1 MKRQH
6 KVISFIL
13 VLSLLFSSLI
23 FTAGAESAES
33 LDDVNKIEFYE
44 PTATFTKVTPNSKGT
59 AYGEF
64 FGHIGLSGVYDVTG
78 DTQCL
83 TTYVAETYNGESTN
97 RYLMLTPTQEA
108 INDHTISSNGHSQI
122 NIGTDTIVWR
132 NDDSKY
138 YVFELDMAT
147 ESNFLDMDFEVITRY
162 NDANTSGSWGTRY
175 SPSSN
180 FQMLISEGGMF
191 HHVTFVGDLDNNK
204 LYVFVDNQLVD
215 VVNDALMGTDLH
227 NKYMAGTEAI
237 ILRSMRIQKSPAPN
251 SIIADSSIYLGRAE
265 MRILGEND
273 EDNYADNIR
282 VVLKY
287 GDLSAW
293 GENNYYPEEQSYVP
307 DVIEING
314 VKYNN
319 TVAASNALQ
328 TFKLGTKAKALRSC
342 YGGNINVN
350 CDAEFTVPMGA
361 DINLVAGDDV
371 EVVKGD
377 GNIWL
382 SVIKTFK
389 HSAKVVSKNP
399 SYFASSV
406 IYPALD
412 NLITNV
418 KQESAIN
425 SRTFKDT
432 EFADLITDL
441 DLTAEEQALFTF
453 NESANTYTLNS
464 SIFNSNESKTL
475 AEKFR
480 NHSIDGSIVRTD
492 GGNEYLIVQ
501 DNSGKA
507 GDFPL
512 NVHYQVNAQITP
524 TKLNGHNY
532 IVFEQDIYSESQF
545 INVYSVF
552 NVRTPSDKS
561 LSSTQVFADKVS
573 ITPEKW
579 HHLTYIG
586 EVATGDSYIFLDGKC
601 VAKVK
606 SGLYDNSAVGMVAV
620 SMGKIGDSSK
630 INSYSGQEFADFAAE
645 LTAEQKTDCVNN
657 MVLHTFRTMQ
667 IAGENKSGKD
677 LTPDMSA
684 ASDNYYLRWADES
697 SMSTLINKIS
707 NDYEDNNVIDGSY
720 NISDWSANIYGSSY
734 KTPERAVIAT
744 INGVEYY
751 DTTHINEVLNNASYT
766 KALQEVVLYREYVG
780 TIVVNCRAT
789 VKLNGI
795 NSRVVF
801 NEYDAETNP
810 TGCIVDRSQNPIVVY
825 MQTPEDGEYP
835 NIFDTN
841 TYRTSTA
848 STANILTQW
857 KSSKSGN
864 LYTTVQSLS
873 NSSNTVQ
880 IDKFNTSTKQYAYDS
895 TQPIYDTGA
904 QTHTIP
910 VNQTM
915 TAYHVDMKGSSKNDG
930 WWNYAYTVTLDT
942 TVTQKQYYLVMEFD
956 IAQVGT
962 SGGSIS
968 IKNTVNGTVY
978 PICDDISAYLS
989 PNVGEYNHITI
1000 VGQLTSS
1007 LHNNIEAQATAS
1019 GTNVSF
1025 AYAPE
1030 KTSTVKHA
1038 LDYKVYVNNEYKV
1051 SSAHHSY
1058 EIIGTTF
1065 DSSWENVIIQNS
1077 GRSLT
1082 VDNMFIGLDYTTTAK
1097 TMTTSKK
1104 GSSSSN
1110 QSTALQNAVNA
1121 YNSDGDQR
1129 TMQASELDNIAGTT
1143 TDNTTL
1149 DTIFASNTINDSRYG
1164 ATANP
1169 KPDKIT
1175 PADMNAQ
1182 TKYQDGTYD
1191 MDYPIAS
1198 VDGVLYYADGAK
1210 APNGTLYAN
1219 TESDLKALLEMP
1231 NDTQR
1236 IVTFLRE
1243 PTTEITI
1250 IANAQVDANGLNLDK
1265 ITLGNQDCVVAEG
1278 TNVSTVIN
1286 LTGTTVVAVM
1296 NGVQYLA
1303 NQIAELQAAV
1313 TASNEVTISFYS
1325 VPSTPIKITSVA
1337 NIKTNGIL
1345 NDGTTQDEL
1354 FTTDEINFVISK
1366 IDSIGAEYDYTI
1378 IKKIRTATV
1387 EVRVVKDGTTIS
1399 TVKVDGDFGTDIA
1412 ELLTNKGLMSGVF
1425 VVNGEQ
1431 LNVTNW
1437 DVTPSGIINKENNG
1451 SESAYVYTATVD
1463 NSKSITVTEKY
1474 AYVTASGITQS
1485 NSESDV
1491 RNWFSDGGNGTIV
1504 FFDDLTVTTASSIT
1518 LNGSGK
1524 SVQLNGHSINFETMM
1539 LNSQGNVEGIHGF
1552 VPGDNATV
1560 NFYGDGTINYL
1571 TNAGTEALLFT
1582 NYTFAGTITFN
1593 NITINASSSIARL
1606 RGGNAEFNGCD
1617 INSYNYS
1624 STKMFELGEQ
1634 YNSGASA
1641 IPMTLILKNC
1651 DIDFRYY
1658 NTSKVYPVI
1667 NSKIVTSHT
1676 DPERTVIIF
1685 GCNIKTQGALVAAYE
1700 CADSDET
1707 PNAYLQSNL
1716 KVYVSE
1722 SSIMA
1727 KSITTGTIKANS
1739 IYFCD
1744 DVRTNVVSTAN
1755 ITFANDILA
1764 TKVSD
1769 GLYHVLYTSHDYAT
1783 ITWSDGVTE
1792 HWASGSTP
1800 NSYEH
1805 RFDGITAGGL
1815 TEDQNKVSYNST
1827 GSSFPFGL
1835 LANLTL
1841 SDRIGFNVY
1850 VPTTLKN
1857 GTSVSTS
1864 DVKIYLDGKEIS
1876 ANCYPGT
1883 STVRTSIV
1891 AAATGYGDGYCYDYT
1906 LTLAPQ
1912 EAAKSFTIV
1921 IVYGGQCVS
1930 RTVSVADYA
1939 TSLIN
1944 KGTNEKNL
1952 ALLSV
1957 TLAYIEEATKFAGYT
1972 VDMSKIKSLRS
1983 TLGTKTATI
1992 QAPVDPEITHGET
2005 EADFSKYFAG
2015 VQLNV
2020 KESGA
2025 FRFRLADGVSADGFK
2040 FYIAND
2046 KNDGYELREHKVITV
2061 NNEIY
2066 LELSLR
2072 AFEMA
2077 RSIKIVNG
2085 GEYDLYSLYQ
2095 CYNATKTM
2103 ANETIDVQGKA
2114 YTAGKTYEYKAA
2126 LTLIETMYHYASICD
2141 KYLDK
2146 NAAEYQPA
2154 N

>member
-23 FTAGAESAES
+23 FTAGAESVES
-33 LDDVNKIEFYE
+33 LDDVNKTEFYE

-78 DTQCL
+78 DTKCL

-108 INDHTISSNGHSQI
+108 INDHTIWSDGHSQI

-138 YVFELDMAT
+138 YVFELDIAT
-147 ESNFLDMDFEVITRY
+147 ESNFLDMDFEVVTRY
-162 NDANTSGSWGTRY
+162 NDANTSGSWGKRY

-215 VVNDALMGTDLH
+215 VVDNALMGTDLH

-237 ILRSMRIQKSPAPN
+237 ILRSMRIQKSPAQN

-328 TFKLGTKAKALRSC
+328 TFKLGTKAKVLRSC

-350 CDAEFTVPMGA
+350 CDAEFTVPMEA
-361 DINLVAGDDV
+361 DINIVAGDDV

-418 KQESAIN
+418 KQENAIN

-453 NESANTYTLNS
+453 NESANTYTLNI
-464 SIFNSNESKTL
+464 SIFNGNANKTL

-524 TKLNGHNY
+524 TKLSGHNY

-579 HHLTYIG
+579 YHLTYIG

-606 SGLYDNSAVGMVAV
+606 SGLYDTSAIGMVAV
-620 SMGKIGDSSK
+620 SMGKIGDSSR
-630 INSYSGQEFADFAAE
+630 INSYSAQEFADFAAQ

-667 IAGENKSGKD
+667 IAGENKSGED

-734 KTPERAVIAT
+734 KAPERAVIAT

-789 VKLNGI
+789 VKLNGV
-795 NSRVVF
+795 NSHVVF

-825 MQTPEDGEYP
+825 MQTPEDG
-835 NIFDTN
+835 
-841 TYRTSTA
+841 
-848 STANILTQW
+848 
-857 KSSKSGN
+857 
-864 LYTTVQSLS
+864 
-873 NSSNTVQ
+873 
-880 IDKFNTSTKQYAYDS
+880 
-895 TQPIYDTGA
+895 
-904 QTHTIP
+904 
-910 VNQTM
+910 
-915 TAYHVDMKGSSKNDG
+915 
-930 WWNYAYTVTLDT
+930 
-942 TVTQKQYYLVMEFD
+942 
-956 IAQVGT
+956 
-962 SGGSIS
+962 
-968 IKNTVNGTVY
+968 
-978 PICDDISAYLS
+978 
-989 PNVGEYNHITI
+989 
-1000 VGQLTSS
+1000 
-1007 LHNNIEAQATAS
+1007 
-1019 GTNVSF
+1019 
-1025 AYAPE
+1025 
-1030 KTSTVKHA
+1030 
-1038 LDYKVYVNNEYKV
+1038 
-1051 SSAHHSY
+1051 
-1058 EIIGTTF
+1058 
-1065 DSSWENVIIQNS
+1065 
-1077 GRSLT
+1077 
-1082 VDNMFIGLDYTTTAK
+1082 
-1097 TMTTSKK
+1097 
-1104 GSSSSN
+1104 
-1110 QSTALQNAVNA
+1110 
-1121 YNSDGDQR
+1121 
-1129 TMQASELDNIAGTT
+1129 
-1143 TDNTTL
+1143 
-1149 DTIFASNTINDSRYG
+1149 
-1164 ATANP
+1164 
-1169 KPDKIT
+1169 
-1175 PADMNAQ
+1175 
-1182 TKYQDGTYD
+1182 TYD

-1210 APNGTLYAN
+1210 APDGTLYAN

-1250 IANAQVDANGLNLDK
+1250 ISNAQVDANGLNLDK

-1313 TASNEVTISFYS
+1313 TASNEVTISFYR

-1366 IDSIGAEYDYTI
+1366 IDSVGAEYDYTI
-1378 IKKIRTATV
+1378 IQKIRTATV

-1425 VVNGEQ
+1425 VVDGEQ

-1463 NSKSITVTEKY
+1463 NSRSITVTEKY

-1491 RNWFSDGGNGTIV
+1491 RNWFSDSGNGTIV

-1524 SVQLNGHSINFETMM
+1524 SVQLNGHSINFETM
-1539 LNSQGNVEGIHGF
+1539 LNSQGNVAGIHGF

-1593 NITINASSSIARL
+1593 NITINASASIARL

-1700 CADSDET
+1700 CADSNAT

-1764 TKVSD
+1764 AKVSD

-1930 RTVSVADYA
+1930 RTVSIADYA

-1992 QAPVDPEITHGET
+1992 QAPTDPEITHGET

-2020 KESGA
+2020 KENGA

-2046 KNDGYELREHKVITV
+2046 KNDGYELREHKVIAV

-2103 ANETIDVQGKA
+2103 ANATIDVQGKA
-2114 YTAGKTYEYKAA
+2114 YTTGKTYEYKAA
-2126 LTLIETMYHYASICD
+2126 LTLIETTYHYASICD

-2146 NAAEYQPA
+2146 NATEYQPA